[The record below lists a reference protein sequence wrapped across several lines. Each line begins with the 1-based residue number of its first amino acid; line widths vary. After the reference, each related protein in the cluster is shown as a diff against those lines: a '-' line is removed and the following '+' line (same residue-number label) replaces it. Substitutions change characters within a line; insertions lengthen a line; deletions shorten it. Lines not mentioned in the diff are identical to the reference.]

1 MSDDLDNIH
10 AQTSAILEKLYDQKG
25 QPNELDEAFTQEYF
39 KLILENV
46 KLDHVEGD
54 ERAVAF
60 GPHVA
65 NAKLSQQDKV

>member
-25 QPNELDEAFTQEYF
+25 QPNELDDAFTQEYF
-39 KLILENV
+39 KLIQENV
-46 KLDHVEGD
+46 KLDVEG
-54 ERAVAF
+54 EEFAY

-65 NAKLSQQDKV
+65 DAKLS